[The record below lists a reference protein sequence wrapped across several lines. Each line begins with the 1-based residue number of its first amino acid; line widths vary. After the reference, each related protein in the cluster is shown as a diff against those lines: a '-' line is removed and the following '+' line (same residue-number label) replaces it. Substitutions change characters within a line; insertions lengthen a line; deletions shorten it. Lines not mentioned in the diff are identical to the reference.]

1 MAPPDVARRARQAGL
16 AAIALTDH
24 DTLDGVAPA
33 AAAGAALGLR
43 VICGCEFSVKA
54 PWGEMHLLGYFLR
67 AGHARL
73 ENFLRETRDARRR
86 RGVQMVERLQRLGI
100 AIDVADVTA
109 EAGAGAVGR
118 PHVARALVRRGAA
131 AHLQDAFSRF
141 LGRGKAGYV
150 EKPLPE
156 FDQVAELVHEVGG
169 LTVAAHLGDRG
180 AEPQL
185 RQFKARGLDGV
196 EVRHP
201 RHSPSTEARLTRL
214 AAELDLAV
222 TGGSDWHGD
231 GDAGDTH
238 APLGGLQIPAE
249 WLDALERR
257 ASAAPAASVAEPRH
271 G

>member
-1 MAPPDVARRARQAGL
+1 VPPGDVARRGREAGL

-24 DTLDGVAPA
+24 DTLDGVAVA
-33 AAAGAALGLR
+33 TAAGAALGLR

-54 PWGEMHLLGYFLR
+54 SWGEMHVLGYFLR

-73 ENFLRETRDARRR
+73 EAFLRETREARRR

-109 EAGAGAVGR
+109 QAGGGAVGR
-118 PHVARALVRRGAA
+118 PHVARALVARGAA

-156 FDQVAELVHEVGG
+156 FEIVAELVHEVGG
-169 LTVAAHLGDRG
+169 VTVAAHVGDRG
-180 AEPQL
+180 SEAQL

-201 RHSPSTEARLTRL
+201 RHSAAIEARLTRL
-214 AAELDLAV
+214 AAQLDLAV
-222 TGGSDWHGD
+222 SGGSDWHGD

-238 APLGGLQIPAE
+238 APLGGLRVPAE
-249 WLDALERR
+249 WLAALERR
-257 ASAAPAASVAEPRH
+257 ATGQPSALTADPRN